1 MDYEIHYATKGI
13 PASAGIFFV
22 SSRQEG
28 EAEFMDGEPYSGPK
42 AIALQDE
49 NRDSE

>member
-1 MDYEIHYATKGI
+1 MNSETYHAAKGI
-13 PASAGIFFV
+13 PDVYGIFFV

-28 EAEFMDGEPYSGPK
+28 EKEFMDGEPNSGPK
-42 AIALQDE
+42 AIAFQDE